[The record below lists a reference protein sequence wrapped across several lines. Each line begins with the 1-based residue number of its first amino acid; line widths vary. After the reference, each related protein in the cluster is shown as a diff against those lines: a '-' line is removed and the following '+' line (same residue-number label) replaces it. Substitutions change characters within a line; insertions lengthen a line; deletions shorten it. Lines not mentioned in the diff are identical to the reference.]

1 MMAFV
6 RYGLPGLLV
15 VAGITIM
22 LARGFDRAGI
32 ETAAALWGAAPALW
46 MANWFYRISFD
57 GDRERDHE
65 AEARRFFAE
74 NGHWPDEPPPAPLP
88 RRGRPRPPAT

>member
-1 MMAFV
+1 MPFI
-6 RYGLPGLLV
+6 RYGLPILLV
-15 VAGITIM
+15 LVGIIIA

-46 MANWFYRISFD
+46 MANWFYRISVD
-57 GDRERDHE
+57 GDRERDDE
-65 AEARRFFAE
+65 ADARRFFAE
-74 NGHWPDEPPPAPLP
+74 HGHWPDEPPPAGMQ